1 MTESWLEEDQ
11 VSNAS
16 PSHGPQLD
24 PQLEGLA
31 GAEEDMGDEVFV
43 FPATKAQSRFWLLD
57 QLIPGGNPA
66 LNMPLAVRLTG
77 RLDLGALEK
86 SFNALLARHETLRTT
101 FHCEQGQ
108 LRQVI
113 APEASMRVPLVD
125 VRDFPDAEQALV
137 PEHLSEDE
145 ARIPFDLAHGPVFR
159 AKLAR
164 LHPTEHL
171 LLFTLHHIIAD
182 GWSKGLLLREL
193 GQLYAAFATGKP
205 SPLPELPL
213 QFADYAQWQQDA
225 LAHGKLDGQLAYWRK
240 QLDGDLPALDLP
252 VDRRRRARR
261 GSAPGAIRTRQ
272 LPPETAQALKALGLK
287 EGVSQFMIFL
297 AGFLVLLH
305 RCTGGQEDIVVGSPS
320 ANRDRV
326 EFENLAGLFVNPLL
340 LRTSLAGEPTFR
352 ELLARVRRTALDAFS
367 HADVPFETILEE
379 VQPRHLQVNFLY
391 QTAFPQPAQLPDLV
405 MTPLGSSS
413 GGALFE
419 WTAAA
424 IEEPGGTRL
433 EIEYNVDLFD
443 PETID
448 RVLDQYM
455 VLLAGA
461 AAKPEAA
468 ISALPLLDAAAAA
481 RALQSAPAIRASWRR
496 LPTASVHWMER
507 ACIRP
512 PRKADARNDAEDIA
526 PRPGIG
532 LLVLDAKLQPVPAGG
547 AGLIYIRGLPAEDDA
562 AIADPLGGG
571 GTLVRTGDLG
581 RVDPSGIIHWQ
592 GPIAEQRRVRGFR
605 VDPDRVEAALRE
617 HPHVRQAVVL
627 WAGPERRQLAA
638 YFQSDGA
645 PAALFAPSQ
654 MRAFLQERLAEEWIP
669 ESFNLVERFPLL
681 PDGRLDAASFPPPSL
696 APAGKEERHDAPY
709 LTVHYQLIDLWKQ
722 LLGVESIGIRDDFFA
737 LGGNSLLAM
746 RMLYRIEQAFGRSIL
761 PATLFKE
768 ATIEHLADAMLQPAA
783 GEPSAAV
790 VRLNESGT
798 KTPIFY
804 LHGDFHGGG
813 FYCIKLSRSLG
824 ADQPFYAMP
833 HFEVTDPAN
842 VPATFEAAAK
852 IYVERIRAVRPH
864 GPYVIGGFCL
874 GALFA
879 FEVARQLT
887 AQGEQV
893 ERLLMIDG
901 TFENRKLKRLRK
913 VVETHGRIRGLS
925 LQKQLYYFTL
935 WHFRMARLARWWQ
948 MGLGEQWAVVG
959 RRLSSRWF
967 RLRVFLKLEKPTAP
981 NAKAVTLGAAT
992 PAALAPVH
1000 TDSAWFD
1007 PRWDVPL
1014 IFLWSAGGYYAKP
1027 YPGRTTL
1034 LLSTDMVPAN
1044 ERGLAAWKRY
1054 LPDLKVRTLS
1064 GSHLACITEYA
1075 DSLAEAVAQSLTD

>member
-1 MTESWLEEDQ
+1 MD
-11 VSNAS
+11 
-16 PSHGPQLD
+16 
-24 PQLEGLA
+24 
-31 GAEEDMGDEVFV
+31 
-43 FPATKAQSRFWLLD
+43 
-57 QLIPGGNPA
+57 
-66 LNMPLAVRLTG
+66 
-77 RLDLGALEK
+77 
-86 SFNALLARHETLRTT
+86 
-101 FHCEQGQ
+101 
-108 LRQVI
+108 
-113 APEASMRVPLVD
+113 
-125 VRDFPDAEQALV
+125 
-137 PEHLSEDE
+137 
-145 ARIPFDLAHGPVFR
+145 
-159 AKLAR
+159 
-164 LHPTEHL
+164 
-171 LLFTLHHIIAD
+171 
-182 GWSKGLLLREL
+182 
-193 GQLYAAFATGKP
+193 
-205 SPLPELPL
+205 
-213 QFADYAQWQQDA
+213 
-225 LAHGKLDGQLAYWRK
+225 
-240 QLDGDLPALDLP
+240 
-252 VDRRRRARR
+252 
-261 GSAPGAIRTRQ
+261 
-272 LPPETAQALKALGLK
+272 
-287 EGVSQFMIFL
+287 
-297 AGFLVLLH
+297 
-305 RCTGGQEDIVVGSPS
+305 
-320 ANRDRV
+320 
-326 EFENLAGLFVNPLL
+326 
-340 LRTSLAGEPTFR
+340 
-352 ELLARVRRTALDAFS
+352 
-367 HADVPFETILEE
+367 
-379 VQPRHLQVNFLY
+379 
-391 QTAFPQPAQLPDLV
+391 
-405 MTPLGSSS
+405 
-413 GGALFE
+413 
-419 WTAAA
+419 
-424 IEEPGGTRL
+424 
-433 EIEYNVDLFD
+433 
-443 PETID
+443 
-448 RVLDQYM
+448 
-455 VLLAGA
+455 
-461 AAKPEAA
+461 
-468 ISALPLLDAAAAA
+468 
-481 RALQSAPAIRASWRR
+481 
-496 LPTASVHWMER
+496 R
-507 ACIRP
+507 ACVRP

-547 AGLIYIRGLPAEDDA
+547 AGLIYIRGLPADGDA
-562 AIADPLGGG
+562 SVIADPLGD
-571 GTLVRTGDLG
+571 GTLLCTGDLG
-581 RVDPSGIIHWQ
+581 CVDPAGIIHWL
-592 GPIAEQRRVRGFR
+592 GPVAEQRRVRGFR
-605 VDPDRVEAALRE
+605 VDPGRVEAALRE

-627 WAGPERRQLAA
+627 WAGPERRTLAA

-669 ESFNLVERFPLL
+669 ESFTLLDRFPLL
-681 PDGRLDAASFPPPSL
+681 PDGRLDTASFPAPVL

-722 LLGVESIGIRDDFFA
+722 LLGVESIGIRDDFFE

-804 LHGDFHGGG
+804 LH
-813 FYCIKLSRSLG
+813 

-833 HFEVTDPAN
+833 HFEVNDPAN

-852 IYVERIRAVRPH
+852 IYVDRIRAVRPH

-913 VVETHGRIRGLS
+913 AIELHGRLRGLS

-992 PAALAPVH
+992 PAALAPVQ
-1000 TDSAWFD
+1000 TDSSWFD

-1034 LLSTDMVPAN
+1034 LLSTDMIPEN
-1044 ERGLAAWKRY
+1044 EKGLRAWKRY
-1054 LPDLKVRTLS
+1054 LPDLKVRKLS

-1075 DSLAEAVAQSLTD
+1075 DVLAEEVAKSLAD